1 MALKNAGMSYEILLE
16 KKKTQDE
23 ENVSFEYKSKFEMKN
38 FGLDDTQLIEKHL
51 KNLIDL
57 SEMESNASKWCLL
70 TLVELMCIINFEQY
84 KASIFRYLDELT
96 HVDLYRKNFYL
107 DLKQKIISNNVQL

>member
-1 MALKNAGMSYEILLE
+1 MCYEILLE
-16 KKKTQDE
+16 KKTSDKDDA
-23 ENVSFEYKSKFEMKN
+23 VFEFKSKFEMKN

-70 TLVELMCIINFEQY
+70 TLVELMCIINFDKY
-84 KASIFRYLDELT
+84 KVNIFRYLDELT
-96 HVDLYRKNFYL
+96 HVDLFRKNFYL
-107 DLKQKIISNNVQL
+107 DLKQKIISNNIQL